1 MYKHACGHHQCV
13 RLPDSVRRVVSFL
26 LSELVECVVNGAAY
40 LVTDL
45 SKLLAKGE
53 SSSALIP
60 VLIPLTP
67 IQLISCKEE
76 DTKGQREEERD
87 SVNCL

>member
-1 MYKHACGHHQCV
+1 MFKGACGKC
-13 RLPDSVRRVVSFL
+13 LPDSVGWVVSFL
-26 LSELVECVVNGAAY
+26 LSKLVERVVDGAAY

-45 SKLLAKGE
+45 SQLFTKGE

-67 IQLISCKEE
+67 IQLISWQDE
-76 DTKGQREEERD
+76 DKKWTKRD
-87 SVNCL
+87 FVTTDEL